1 MMPQVMNRFT
11 SAVLLLLP
19 SLASGQLNAHLYL
32 RTLAPTQTMP
42 VPLSTPELNAIL
54 SHRLNISHFESLP
67 ASLHPTTI
75 KSQLVLGHTTS
86 DLPQSEP
93 AIQQS
98 KLLVALYGN
107 DGQTVLPEE
116 FLTTMQSFSIPNP
129 PDTLSF
135 DALMAIYVGRMV
147 DTMRVPL
154 DTMYGVQA
162 FVQAYHDGMGLDLR
176 ANLDEWAADWAD
188 SIPAWRHWL
197 AHISSDP
204 MQTSTSTT
212 PLSQSVN
219 PEIRFREAIKE
230 YGALDAPAYQLLD
243 DLNSLDR
250 FVHSSQWGPVSFLR
264 LSGLQQVRQRHGESS
279 LQYRVSLGALKASLE
294 AVLGDARVQGMETMV
309 VAVPG
314 QPTHA
319 RLGKRTSLSILSPF
333 KTSEQSFVRRDLI
346 DRRRSVFGSAAA
358 SMPII
363 PSSRTCFATKDAC
376 LSATDACNGHG
387 SCTQGVK
394 TSGGKCFACLC
405 QKSNDVKTG
414 KVTYWSGDSCQKQ
427 DISSGFVLLLG
438 SAIALVLL
446 FALAVRMLASVG
458 SESLPQQLASIN
470 GHSKKID

>member
-1 MMPQVMNRFT
+1 MPQVMNRFT

-176 ANLDEWAADWAD
+176 ANLDD
-188 SIPAWRHWL
+188 
-197 AHISSDP
+197 
-204 MQTSTSTT
+204 
-212 PLSQSVN
+212 QSVN